1 MSVAELCSILVNKN
15 RCSFIH
21 KTILCQTA
29 LGHKVLEQRK
39 SQLSTCS
46 SSKRLASDG
55 TTVEPTGVRKTC
67 MESNTSGYE
76 NHAKELKAHLS
87 H

>member
-1 MSVAELCSILVNKN
+1 MNVAELCSILVNKN

-21 KTILCQTA
+21 KAFLCQTA

-39 SQLSTCS
+39 SQYSTCS

-55 TTVEPTGVRKTC
+55 TTVEPTVRKSCT
-67 MESNTSGYE
+67 ESKILGYE
-76 NHAKELKAHLS
+76 DHAKEFKAHLS
-87 H
+87 P